1 MQFSKGFFTVLLV
14 VGLSGGFAQKKESLL
29 TKKYPP
35 AALKQDATIFGDVVL
50 AMHPAIG
57 IYASREH
64 YLKLF
69 SDFVKNLN
77 DSLTEKDFRI
87 RLKLLADELHCGHTE
102 ILYSQAF
109 YKEINKLKLNFSP
122 YIYLPVQNKVYMLTN
137 LDKKKADTLLKKG
150 AEITKINGVPVDSML
165 RYSKRFISS
174 DGFNETARSHFLQ
187 RGFNSY
193 FVSLFGRPDTFDV
206 EYTDGKEV
214 RHARYAAFKPKALP
228 SLPLGP
234 RDDSLFVKFRK
245 AGIQYRYIDDNK
257 TAMLV
262 RITKFSNVKNK
273 SAYRKIFKRMR
284 KNKTGNLV
292 LDLRNNGGGSL
303 ANSYRLLSYIIDTA
317 KTQTLRTGIKNYP
330 YRKYTHGNVWF
341 KFTLF
346 AYTIIGEKRTV
357 HDTDNFI
364 YTIKPRK
371 KNHFDGKILV
381 LINGGSFSATSLV
394 AAYLKDTG
402 RATFIGEE
410 TGGTMEGCNAGIT
423 PYYKLP
429 NTKIRVRVPA
439 FRVVHDVCP
448 ALTGQGIMP
457 DYKVE
462 YTFRDLIGKR
472 DLELLKAKE
481 LLNIP

>member
-1 MQFSKGFFTVLLV
+1 MQFLKCFLTVMLV
-14 VGLSGGFAQKKESLL
+14 VWMFGGYAQKKESLL

-35 AALKQDATIFGDVVL
+35 AALKQDATIFGNVVL

-57 IYASREH
+57 LYASREH
-64 YLKLF
+64 YFNLF
-69 SDFVKNLN
+69 KNFVEGLN

-109 YKEINKLKLNFSP
+109 YREINKAKLNFSP
-122 YIYLPVQNKVYMLTN
+122 YIYLPVQNKVYLLTN
-137 LDKKKADTLLKKG
+137 LDKKKSDTLLKKG
-150 AEITKINGVPVDSML
+150 AEITRINGVPVDSML
-165 RYSKRFISS
+165 RYSRRFISS
-174 DGFNETARSHFLQ
+174 DGFNETARNHFLQ

-206 EYTDGKEV
+206 EYTDGRQL
-214 RHARYAAFKPKALP
+214 RHTRYAAFKPKAIP

-234 RDDSLFVKFRK
+234 RDDSLFVHFKK
-245 AGIQYRYIDDNK
+245 AGIQYRYLDKEKK
-257 TAMLV
+257 TMQLRINRFANV
-262 RITKFSNVKNK
+262 RDK
-273 SAYRKIFKRMR
+273 SAYRKIFRRLK
-284 KNKTGNLV
+284 KNKSENLV

-303 ANSYRLLSYIIDTA
+303 ANSYRLLSYLIDSA
-317 KTQTLRTGIKNYP
+317 RTQTLRTGIKNYP
-330 YRKYTHGNVWF
+330 YRKYTHGNIWF
-341 KFTLF
+341 KFTRF
-346 AYTIIGEKRTV
+346 AYTVIGEKRTI

-371 KNHFDGKILV
+371 KNHFNGNILV

-394 AAYLKDTG
+394 AAYLKDTR
-402 RATFIGEE
+402 RAIFIGEE

-462 YTFRDLIGKR
+462 YTFKDLIARR
-472 DLELLKAKE
+472 DLELQKAKE
-481 LLNIP
+481 LLKIP